1 MRAIISGHAGVT
13 RLLLVHTVDLDIS
26 ARERNDMTLLH
37 EAVDSGKLDHRG
49 IPHQLWCRHKYPRLP
64 GVVTTA
70 RSITNSKIRVISVQG
85 RRGCKY
91 SEQSTMS
98 STHPLHEAVKPRKV
112 RHRSLCS
119 SAAVV
124 QNLDTQR
131 IRSWENPTLRSF
143 FSKTVRTDVDV
154 RNEHNCGS

>member
-64 GVVTTA
+64 GVVTTV

-85 RRGCKY
+85 RRGRIY
-91 SEQSTMS
+91 SEQSTTNS
-98 STHPLHEAVKPRKV
+98 NQTPLHEAVRPRKV
-112 RHRSLCS
+112 RHRSIGS

-131 IRSWENPTLRSF
+131 ITSWENSDIANLLFKDSA
-143 FSKTVRTDVDV
+143 
-154 RNEHNCGS
+154 